1 MNEALNGEKPFT
13 FTTELCNMK
22 LGEIHMDGSDWHQF
36 IRTLFAKYITRTHRE
51 ICL

>member
-1 MNEALNGEKPFT
+1 MERNRLHLHQ
-13 FTTELCNMK
+13 TELGNMK